1 MGSLSTQ
8 EINAFSP
15 KEEMPTLQLRFLTE
29 APCSGGGLYCAT
41 IQIKVIESGEETTI
55 GTSGIFFEY
64 NADALSY
71 ASYTSIH
78 FDGSDSCIPLDGFVA
93 WDPHGFDPTEPGKFN
108 LVLNLQ
114 GNASAFSCPTITSTE
129 WVDVGVVCFDVLDA
143 TETTDLTFAPE
154 ASLTSFNT
162 SDNDGSMIDV
172 DRDNMGNVNEMPLGG
187 SGGVA
192 PPVITSDDGLVICAG
207 GTGTPTYVTLTSNV
221 TTPSGY
227 TPQWQLDGND
237 VSTNPNFNP
246 TSILAN
252 QAGDYT
258 LMYAPTESGCE
269 SGFSNSLTVV
279 EQNCAVEKTCP
290 TVTPL
295 NESEE
300 VCNGSF
306 NINALLSS
314 WQNNIAIN
322 DPDGTAGNLI
332 LSSVPTTSSVFSL
345 TSGPTGVYSGD
356 GCTTDTQIWYAGLEC
371 NNDDDAAIEE
381 YIAAGIF
388 TLTIYPTPQ
397 APTLVSSF
405 IEDSQACIYSF
416 ETVCTND
423 NVDVNPVG
431 LNESCGATDLNNVNV
446 NVTNE
451 QGCTAGPFSLT
462 KPDCGACASCVLEV
476 MDLNSFCVSSTT
488 YIVDIVYQFSNTSS
502 GDSFSVFDQNNNN
515 LGSFNYGDTT
525 QVGPFDLDGG
535 TYSFELIDDNNINCN
550 ASSGVATIPTDCVP
564 ECLADGGTVSLS
576 QSVLCASDL
585 SSVIVDVSGI
595 NTSNGYDSRFFIT
608 NAAGTILNGFSA
620 NGPVLNGLGEGTYCL
635 YTVSFDEVNGIDE
648 NANTITDLGDGCYDI
663 SECFLF
669 DFYDSVPI
677 LGITTSPTCDEGVDT
692 YTVGIT
698 AQNGTGTAIIYGLP
712 NSPIT
717 INVGQESMFVLPQ
730 ETNYTLTVEDG
741 LSGCS
746 PQNSFSVV
754 SPNCDVNCE
763 PASASL
769 TGNTEACAGT
779 MVNLNSFLSIPSGTV
794 VSWALGNTII
804 TNPNNVNVNTTNCN
818 GESTTYVATYAI
830 DDSNGCPLNHTYTLD
845 VFVYP
850 LITGSISNNGCTINL
865 SQDCSNFTASWTDG
879 TTTQNGFAYTAGVG
893 TTGTVVFT
901 IRNIDAP
908 DGCNLFTVTENFDC
922 ADPCDSNSPV
932 VETVTDDL
940 CSGANFSLNSYVS
953 IPANTIITWSNGGGT
968 TVQNP
973 NNLTASNNSC
983 TAQTFLFTATYSLTE
998 NGCSVD
1004 YTTNVEI
1011 DVYPMVTA
1019 TVTASNCGVS
1029 ISQACP
1035 TFTATWT
1042 NNGTT
1047 ENGFNYTAT
1056 EGTSGT
1062 VNFTVT
1068 NAAAPANCNSFSIS
1082 GNYDCPV
1089 ACEEETITTNMT
1101 YDRCAG
1107 ATFSLGEQA
1116 NIPNNA
1122 VVTWRD
1128 GVGNVVSNP
1137 EAMNLTNATCVVKTF
1152 DYQATYT
1159 LNNGDCP
1166 VNYVINLEVDI
1177 YPSVT
1182 ATVTA
1187 SNCGVSISQACPTFT
1202 ATWTNNGTTEN
1213 GFSYTATEGTSGTV
1227 NFTVT
1232 NAAAPA
1238 NCNSFSISGNYDCP
1252 VACEEETITTNMAY
1266 DRCAGATFSLGEQL
1280 NTPNNVTVTWRDASG
1295 QIVSTPEAMSL
1306 SNTSCSM
1313 TTSMYEASYT
1323 TMNSECPVNHIVNL
1337 AVNVYPEIQASV
1349 INNGCSISLSQDCSN
1364 FATTWEDNL
1373 GETGFGVFY
1382 EGTEGAAGS
1391 VTFTVSNTA
1400 APTNCQSISLTGNYD
1415 CPVICEEVNNN
1426 NTGSEDICANTSFSL
1441 SEFINAPANVS
1452 VTWKDGV
1459 GQVVSNPNSLN
1470 LSNDD
1475 CVVKTFDYTG
1485 EYTTFENECPINHL
1499 FSLSINIYPAV
1510 TASLID
1516 NDDCSVSISQ
1526 DCPNFVATWT
1536 MGNTNGNGFT
1546 YAATEGTS
1554 GTVTFTVSNPN
1565 APSNCNSFS
1574 LSGDFDCPIPCNNET
1589 VTSSMSYDRCSNVS
1603 FSLGESLE
1611 VSANLVQWVDGAN
1624 NSVADSNNMMLENTG
1639 CETDT
1644 YNYTGT
1650 YTLTDNNGCPTEY
1663 VENLSVNIYP
1673 EITANLM
1680 IGGECIVGISQDCP
1694 NFTASWSDGT
1704 QNNNGFS
1711 YNATTGTSGTV
1722 SFTVSNTN
1730 APQNCNSLTMT
1741 GNFDCPTPCNNE
1753 PVTNTVSADAVCDN
1767 TSLDLNDYVTIP
1779 AGTTVTW
1786 TNNTGATITSVNN
1799 VLLTNNSCTV
1809 KIINYTANY
1818 TLFDGEDCPISHT
1831 ITVSTQVYPAIDVNI
1846 SGGQC
1851 TVNAISQCS
1860 NVTATWSDNLGQS
1873 GNSLQYTAVSGTSG
1887 TVTFTI
1893 SNSDSPQDCF
1903 IQVDGDFNCPFTC
1916 LPQTNTVTVSNDVC
1930 EGTGIDLYELANVAE
1945 TTGANWYNGIG
1956 IFIPNSSN
1964 LNLSNPTCFTQT
1976 YLYKATYASVDE
1988 NGCTV
1993 DNVINLSLK
2002 VHPKITTLIIENA
2015 NECTVQL
2022 TQDCSNFTASWAT
2035 MQGGT
2040 GNGFSYE
2047 ATGESS
2053 DIVTFI
2059 VSDSN
2064 SEACNVLEV
2073 VVEVN
2078 CGDIGCES
2086 QIFETATTEEV
2097 CGSSSLN
2104 LNNYVNTNNLVGWKD
2119 SDGNIVS
2126 NPNNMSLTANGCTA
2140 QNYTFVGSYTQS
2152 NGDCIDQ
2159 YKTTLS
2165 ITVYPE
2171 ATTAIIEEGCNTVL
2185 SQNCDDFTASWTN
2198 SLGESGNGFSYN
2210 ANEGTEGTITF
2221 TIESPNCSSIEI
2233 NTEFECTDP
2242 CGNGTVSETEIV
2254 KACNGETMN
2263 LYELL
2268 PIASGVAIT
2277 WTDALGNTVQDADA
2291 LTLTNNENCETTTAT
2306 YTATYAL
2313 IGLDGCTTNHEF
2325 TISFVVYPNVTAEVS
2340 NTECEVISVIGACPN
2355 YSIIWEDSNG
2365 ATGNNN
2371 NYTVPNNGTGSV
2383 TFTIENG
2390 LGPDCATA
2398 SFTESYTCIG
2408 TDSYADLALSMYF
2421 DPSYTVMVGDIVE
2434 CVMTV
2439 INNGPA
2445 TANNVTVFDVNLD
2458 AFEFQDAE
2466 GDGVYTPAGYWILG
2480 NIPPNSEM
2488 THTVQLQAL
2497 EEGVFNFVS
2506 YILSSVEEDANPD
2519 NNAVSEYLTVIANI
2533 SGGETPEIPETP
2545 EEEECEPYNCGQD
2558 MVDCIS
2564 IEYASEICPAFCED
2578 MGGNYTITGVD
2589 PDNSSSIE
2597 VDGQCV
2603 TFMPSPL
2610 AIVYGEETV
2619 VFIAEN
2625 ADGICASLT
2634 VYIDLGD
2641 CNIGPQAIDDFYSLE
2656 EGSLSFDPTTN
2667 DSNDEDAVLTI
2678 CGEFTQPMNGTL
2690 IFDDGTFTYTPNGDF
2705 FGTDSFSY
2713 FVCDTAGNS
2722 SFAMVYLEVPGYVES
2737 CEEDIIIQ
2745 ECTEFVEPVIICL
2758 DYCQFGSISFS
2769 ITDITTTFDCTLAIL
2784 DDLCFRYTPLPS
2796 VTEGTDIIEITGCS
2810 EILDDCQ
2817 TIEAEITI
2825 GCATNLPPIA
2835 EEDNATTSEEES
2847 IVITVLDNDE
2857 DPDGDP
2863 INVCAYTQPL
2873 LGMVEAQ
2880 SNGTFIYYPSAGYTG
2895 SDSFTYTVCDINGA
2909 STISTVYIEVY
2920 AVEATCDSNQEL
2932 CTPAFTALTICLDFC
2947 EDNMEIED
2955 IAIPFH
2961 CSIVELD
2968 DNCFRYT
2975 PLPAFAGTETIEVEG
2990 CNGNDCEIA
2999 TITIEVGE
3007 GCDEG
3012 FRIENNTSRLQ
3023 DISLHENCEL
3033 NIPNVFTP
3041 NQDGINDI
3049 LALSA
3054 LTECYANMDIE
3065 FTIFTRTGILVFA
3078 AQNIQDGILWRGE
3091 NLQQEGTYF
3100 YRLRI
3105 QYEGETLDKTGFIE
3119 VRQ

>member
-804 TNPNNVNVNTTNCN
+804 TNPNSVNVNTTNCN
-818 GESTTYVATYAI
+818 GESITYIATYAI

-1047 ENGFNYTAT
+1047 ENGFSYTAT

-1101 YDRCAG
+1101 
-1107 ATFSLGEQA
+1107 
-1116 NIPNNA
+1116 
-1122 VVTWRD
+1122 
-1128 GVGNVVSNP
+1128 
-1137 EAMNLTNATCVVKTF
+1137 
-1152 DYQATYT
+1152 
-1159 LNNGDCP
+1159 
-1166 VNYVINLEVDI
+1166 
-1177 YPSVT
+1177 
-1182 ATVTA
+1182 
-1187 SNCGVSISQACPTFT
+1187 
-1202 ATWTNNGTTEN
+1202 
-1213 GFSYTATEGTSGTV
+1213 
-1227 NFTVT
+1227 
-1232 NAAAPA
+1232 
-1238 NCNSFSISGNYDCP
+1238 
-1252 VACEEETITTNMAY
+1252 Y

-1624 NSVADSNNMMLENTG
+1624 NSVADPNNMMLENTG

-1809 KIINYTANY
+1809 KTINYTANY